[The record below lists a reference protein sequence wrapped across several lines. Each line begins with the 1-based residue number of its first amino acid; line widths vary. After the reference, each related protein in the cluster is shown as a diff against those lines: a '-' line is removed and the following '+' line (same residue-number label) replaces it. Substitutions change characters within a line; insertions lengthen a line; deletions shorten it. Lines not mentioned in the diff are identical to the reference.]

1 MPTTQETQLRIR
13 QTLDVDPE
21 INFINWELNIQDVA
35 AATARSV
42 HPRGLLSLVLNP
54 NQWDSHVSNVSTNA
68 QGQQVIAPRYS
79 PPAFTEI
86 NAQMTPTEITVAKMT
101 NKTRDDWMIAEQN
114 LKLAIM
120 DSVGETIR
128 HIIAPPPLSFQNMT
142 ISNIIEEVRNVYGK
156 TTRHTVR
163 RIKEILAEKLDNV
176 RNLRTHVAKMRNA
189 FTISTSAGIPVD
201 EFRRVELLRDSVI
214 GHHQMVKILMD
225 YDHDFPELQTHT
237 FARMSAYLELHL
249 PNVVSHDDATKAHG
263 LSTQIKDKPGDDIL
277 LSMNAAQVTAYLA
290 LQDEVKKLRKHR
302 NKNNRSKRQNRKS
315 EENSNSDDD
324 AERPYKK
331 HRKNDSDNRP
341 EKYCWV
347 HGHQRTHTSN
357 ECKVMAADKERFTTQ
372 MRNATKPTV
381 PPGGSTRRQGAQR
394 DE

>member
-86 NAQMTPTEITVAKMT
+86 NAQMSPTEITVAKMT

-249 PNVVSHDDATKAHG
+249 PNVVSHDDATRAHG
-263 LSTQIKDKPGDDIL
+263 LSTQINEKPGDDIL

-302 NKNNRSKRQNRKS
+302 NKNNRVKRQNQKS
-315 EENSNSDDD
+315 EENSNSDDETD
-324 AERPYKK
+324 RPHKK
-331 HRKNDSDNRP
+331 HRSDSRP
-341 EKYCWV
+341 EKYCWC
-347 HGHQRTHTSN
+347 HGTQRTHTSP
-357 ECKVMAADKERFTTQ
+357 ECKVMESDKERFTTQ
-372 MRNATKPTV
+372 MRNATKSTS
-381 PPGGSTRRQGAQR
+381 PPGGSTRKHGTNQNQ
-394 DE
+394 

>member
-86 NAQMTPTEITVAKMT
+86 NAQMSPTEITVAKMT

-128 HIIAPPPLSFQNMT
+128 HIIAPHHCHS
-142 ISNIIEEVRNVYGK
+142 K
-156 TTRHTVR
+156 T
-163 RIKEILAEKLDNV
+163 
-176 RNLRTHVAKMRNA
+176 
-189 FTISTSAGIPVD
+189 
-201 EFRRVELLRDSVI
+201 
-214 GHHQMVKILMD
+214 
-225 YDHDFPELQTHT
+225 
-237 FARMSAYLELHL
+237 
-249 PNVVSHDDATKAHG
+249 
-263 LSTQIKDKPGDDIL
+263 
-277 LSMNAAQVTAYLA
+277 
-290 LQDEVKKLRKHR
+290 
-302 NKNNRSKRQNRKS
+302 
-315 EENSNSDDD
+315 
-324 AERPYKK
+324 
-331 HRKNDSDNRP
+331 
-341 EKYCWV
+341 
-347 HGHQRTHTSN
+347 
-357 ECKVMAADKERFTTQ
+357 
-372 MRNATKPTV
+372 
-381 PPGGSTRRQGAQR
+381 
-394 DE
+394 

>member
-1 MPTTQETQLRIR
+1 MPSTQETQLRIR

-42 HPRGLLSLVLNP
+42 HARGLLSLVLNP
-54 NQWDSHVSNVSTNA
+54 TQWDTHVSNISTDA
-68 QGQQVIAPRYS
+68 QGQNVIAQRYS
-79 PPAFTEI
+79 PPEFTEI
-86 NAQMTPTEITVAKMT
+86 TAEMSPTEITVSKMR

-142 ISNIIEEVRNVYGK
+142 ISNIIEEVRNVYET

-201 EFRRVELLRDSVI
+201 EFRCVELLRDSII

-225 YDHDFPELQTHT
+225 YDHDFPELQSHT

-263 LSTQIKDKPGDDIL
+263 LSTQINEKPGDEIL

-302 NKNNRSKRQNRKS
+302 NKNNRKRQNRKS
-315 EENSNSDDD
+315 EENSNSDDETD
-324 AERPYKK
+324 RTNKK
-331 HRKNDSDNRP
+331 HRKNDSKNQTTY
-341 EKYCWV
+341 YCWC
-347 HGHQRTHTSN
+347 HGTQRSHTSQ
-357 ECKVMAADKERFTTQ
+357 ECKVMEGDKGRFTTQ
-372 MRNATKPTV
+372 MRNATKSTS
-381 PPGGSTRRQGAQR
+381 PPGGSTRRNGMDQN
-394 DE
+394 E

>member
-1 MPTTQETQLRIR
+1 MPSTQETQLRIR

-42 HPRGLLSLVLNP
+42 HARGLLSLVLNP
-54 NQWDSHVSNVSTNA
+54 TQWDTHVSNVTTDD
-68 QGQQVIAPRYS
+68 QGQNVIAQRYT
-79 PPAFTEI
+79 PPEFTEI
-86 NAQMTPTEITVAKMT
+86 AAEMSPTEITVSRMR
-101 NKTRDDWMIAEQN
+101 NKTRDDWMNAEQN

-128 HIIAPPPLSFQNMT
+128 HIIAPPPFLFQNMT
-142 ISNIIEEVRNVYGK
+142 ILDIIEEFRNIYGK
-156 TTRHTVR
+156 TTRHTVK
-163 RIKEILAEKLDNV
+163 RIKEILSEKLDHV

-201 EFRRVELLRDSVI
+201 EFRRVELLRDSII

-263 LSTQIKDKPGDDIL
+263 LSTQINDKPGDDIL

-290 LQDEVKKLRKHR
+290 LQDEVKKLRKNR
-302 NKNNRSKRQNRKS
+302 RNRSKRQHRKS
-315 EENSNSDDD
+315 EENSNSDDETD
-324 AERPYKK
+324 RPYKK
-331 HRKNDSDNRP
+331 HHKNDSDPRP
-341 EKYCWV
+341 EKYCWC
-347 HGHQRTHTSN
+347 HGIQRSHTSP

-372 MRNATKPTV
+372 MRNATKSTS
-381 PPGGSTRRQGAQR
+381 PPGGSTRKHGVDRNQ
-394 DE
+394 

>member
-1 MPTTQETQLRIR
+1 MPPTQETQLRIR

-42 HPRGLLSLVLNP
+42 HARGLLSLVLNP
-54 NQWDSHVSNVSTNA
+54 TQCDTHVSNVSTDA
-68 QGQQVIAPRYS
+68 QGQNVIAQRYS
-79 PPAFTEI
+79 PTEFTEI
-86 NAQMTPTEITVAKMT
+86 TAEMSPTEITVSRMR

-120 DSVGETIR
+120 DSVGETITSR

-142 ISNIIEEVRNVYGK
+142 ISNIIEEVRNIYGK

-163 RIKEILAEKLDNV
+163 RIKEILAEKLDDV

-201 EFRRVELLRDSVI
+201 EFRRVELLRDSII

-225 YDHDFPELQTHT
+225 YDHDFPELQSHT

-263 LSTQIKDKPGDDIL
+263 LSTQINEKPGDEIL

-302 NKNNRSKRQNRKS
+302 NKNNRKRQNRKS
-315 EENSNSDDD
+315 EENSNSDDETD
-324 AERPYKK
+324 RPHKK
-331 HRKNDSDNRP
+331 RSDPRP
-341 EKYCWV
+341 EKYCWC
-347 HGHQRTHTSN
+347 HGTQRTHTSP
-357 ECKVMAADKERFTTQ
+357 ECKVMEADKERFTTQ
-372 MRNATKPTV
+372 MRNATKSTS
-381 PPGGSTRRQGAQR
+381 PPGGSTRKHGMNQNQ
-394 DE
+394 